1 MRILKPCSERPA
13 VLHQL
18 DFDNVDVEG
27 RRPVR
32 RSGSAIPHSREDVIA
47 CECIPDLLGMH
58 DLSLEVDGIP
68 MAGLEDGNLHYLNFI
83 EDGGDL
89 IVPIWLAEIPD
100 GSCPVLRL
108 PLSSGSGGFVCAHD
122 DEAARQRAE
131 IVGDSEF
138 LQNPVLLPKQAQLAA
153 RYY

>member
-1 MRILKPCSERPA
+1 MRTLKPRSERPA

-47 CECIPDLLGMH
+47 CECIPDLLRMH

-89 IVPIWLAEIPD
+89 IVPIWLAD
-100 GSCPVLRL
+100 GTEQETAGYEFSVILT
-108 PLSSGSGGFVCAHD
+108 PLAPGEHVVQLKGKWS
-122 DEAARQRAE
+122 DEF
-131 IVGDSEF
+131 DSFESD
-138 LQNPVLLPKQAQLAA
+138 VT
-153 RYY
+153 YYITVVPGKRK